1 MTDGERR
8 FSLDPIKAD
17 PSLRNLIYSAD
28 GDETVGEWNGE
39 DIHDLVRELDR
50 IEERV
55 DANYNSL
62 PHSDNIPEDLRGDIE
77 KDCSVKIITSK
88 DSEGLDAIRHD
99 ATHIM
104 AMAVQELFPGTKIA
118 IGPAIKDGFYYDFSR
133 KEPFTPQD
141 LEKIEIKMKEIVEN
155 DELTRREVWERKKAT
170 DHYKKIGEDYKVQL
184 VDSIPEDQEVSVYY
198 HGKWYDLCRGPH

>member
-8 FSLDPIKAD
+8 FSLDPIKTD

-62 PHSDNIPEDLRGDIE
+62 PIVMFVEHFANCIT
-77 KDCSVKIITSK
+77 KDIIT
-88 DSEGLDAIRHD
+88 
-99 ATHIM
+99 
-104 AMAVQELFPGTKIA
+104 FC
-118 IGPAIKDGFYYDFSR
+118 
-133 KEPFTPQD
+133 
-141 LEKIEIKMKEIVEN
+141 
-155 DELTRREVWERKKAT
+155 
-170 DHYKKIGEDYKVQL
+170 
-184 VDSIPEDQEVSVYY
+184 SI
-198 HGKWYDLCRGPH
+198 

>member
-1 MTDGERR
+1 MTDNERR

-62 PHSDNIPEDLRGDIE
+62 PHADNIPEDLRGAVE
-77 KDCSVKIITSK
+77 KDCSIWTSDK
-88 DSEGLDAIRHD
+88 KGNCLTGEQGADIQSANQIREKYILKYGSLE
-99 ATHIM
+99 A
-104 AMAVQELFPGTKIA
+104 LK
-118 IGPAIKDGFYYDFSR
+118 
-133 KEPFTPQD
+133 
-141 LEKIEIKMKEIVEN
+141 EKIRVE
-155 DELTRREVWERKKAT
+155 REKFVADVKSRSNE
-170 DHYKKIGEDYKVQL
+170 
-184 VDSIPEDQEVSVYY
+184 
-198 HGKWYDLCRGPH
+198 

>member
-39 DIHDLVRELDR
+39 DIHDLVHELNR

-62 PHSDNIPEDLRGDIE
+62 PHANNIPEDLRGAIE
-77 KDCSVKIITSK
+77 KDCSIWTCDKKGNCLTGEQGADIQS
-88 DSEGLDAIRHD
+88 ANQIREKYILKYGSLE
-99 ATHIM
+99 A
-104 AMAVQELFPGTKIA
+104 FK
-118 IGPAIKDGFYYDFSR
+118 
-133 KEPFTPQD
+133 
-141 LEKIEIKMKEIVEN
+141 EKIRVE
-155 DELTRREVWERKKAT
+155 REKFVA
-170 DHYKKIGEDYKVQL
+170 
-184 VDSIPEDQEVSVYY
+184 
-198 HGKWYDLCRGPH
+198 DLKSRSNE

>member
-8 FSLDPIKAD
+8 FSLDPIKVD

-77 KDCSVKIITSK
+77 KDSSIWTCDKKGNCLTGDQGADIESADQIREKYILKYGSVEAFK
-88 DSEGLDAIRHD
+88 
-99 ATHIM
+99 
-104 AMAVQELFPGTKIA
+104 
-118 IGPAIKDGFYYDFSR
+118 
-133 KEPFTPQD
+133 
-141 LEKIEIKMKEIVEN
+141 EKIGIEREKFIADIKSRSEN
-155 DELTRREVWERKKAT
+155 
-170 DHYKKIGEDYKVQL
+170 Q
-184 VDSIPEDQEVSVYY
+184 
-198 HGKWYDLCRGPH
+198 